1 MRHRVLCLAMLAG
14 LAAAPGFAQTGEG
27 TPSSQQII
35 QQLTRG
41 IRVGPTTGAP
51 PQIDPQQ
58 RSEGTTAPAGVP
70 AISISVT
77 FASGS
82 AAITPQAEQA
92 LAALG
97 EALASAEL
105 ASYRFRIEGH
115 TDTVGDART
124 NQSLSERRAA
134 AVATWLI
141 RRYRIAPERLEA
153 RGHGEAEL
161 LVATPDNTPEPRN
174 RRVQVLNLLR

>member
-1 MRHRVLCLAMLAG
+1 MRHRILALAMLAG
-14 LAAAPGFAQTGEG
+14 LATTPGLAQTGEG
-27 TPSSQQII
+27 APSSQQII

-41 IRVGPTTGAP
+41 IRVGPGAGQP
-51 PQIDPQQ
+51 PQVDPQQ
-58 RSEGTTAPAGVP
+58 QSTGTTAPAGVP
-70 AISISVT
+70 AISMSVT
-77 FASGS
+77 FATGS
-82 AAITPQAEQA
+82 AAITPQAEQV

-97 EALASAEL
+97 EALASPEL
-105 ASYRFRIEGH
+105 SSYRFRIEGH

-141 RRYRIAPERLEA
+141 RRHRIAPERLEA
-153 RGHGEAEL
+153 RGHGESEL
-161 LVATPDNTPEPRN
+161 LVATPDNMPEPRN